1 MPQPIRD
8 NVLFTDLSAR
18 FQSTQTVGAS
28 PSAGSETII
37 ATLTLAGFNDVSLV
51 SGIRLEGWA
60 AFTVGTNGVSA
71 NLKIRQ
77 TNVSG
82 TTIVSTGAVTGG
94 ISATNLVTLDVNGS
108 DATPGV
114 GVYVLT
120 LTVTGGAAA
129 STVSAVQ
136 LLGYWV

>member
-1 MPQPIRD
+1 MPPEPIRTS
-8 NVLFTDLSAR
+8 VIFTDLSAR
-18 FQSTQTVGAS
+18 FQQYKTVDAS

-37 ATLTLAGFNDVSLV
+37 ATLTLANFGDIAVV
-51 SGIRLEGWA
+51 SGIQLDGWA
-60 AFTVGTNGVSA
+60 AFTVGTSGASA

-82 TTIVSTGAVTGG
+82 TTVAATGATTV
-94 ISATNLVTLDVNGS
+94 SAGNLYETSVKGF

-120 LTVTGGAAA
+120 LTIGSGAAA
-129 STVSAVQ
+129 STVSALQ
-136 LLGYWV
+136 LKAVLV